1 MTVKIAACTSD
12 GKSVGTLPE
21 VVPGE
26 ITALII
32 DSPLQMVNTITG
44 TSRATIHLIKR
55 RRVSR
60 SGKNVRELTD
70 VDTLASPRFQ
80 QAMITTL
87 KHARLLYTF
96 SGVCEPRRP
105 EGRKTRIKM

>member
-1 MTVKIAACTSD
+1 
-12 GKSVGTLPE
+12 
-21 VVPGE
+21 
-26 ITALII
+26 

-105 EGRKTRIKM
+105 EGRKTRIKMSTAKMTAPCHAAPPCGRPRPWLAGTVES